1 MMSEEAQHRVI
12 EEDLESEEGDLES
25 YLEEES
31 SSELL
36 ERVRELQAENSALS
50 LANESQR
57 EAYERCLDE
66 VSSDSPTKRQG
77 FFFHN
82 VPPAF
87 NVANHVVQALLN
99 QKDLREECIK
109 LKMRVFDLERQNR
122 TLCELLQEKL
132 HNQSCVHQQT
142 GSCLEH
148 ITEIQHSDASK
159 LIETQRNAQAKG
171 NGECA
176 QNCFPDTQSS
186 TTSMEALSPFL
197 KKKAHIL
204 EVLRKLEETD
214 PLRYHR
220 SSGIA
225 SLCEYS
231 QALVSKDTVLACRD
245 NSPRCNVTKSHC
257 PHSCPDVC
265 THQHLNGGE
274 HNSVKCGSCNTCLML
289 SNKDSITLT
298 NSSHNCCTSNAIT
311 IDNLN
316 LAPPEFHLNQDLQSL
331 VKPAAGTSELVVNRK
346 SADVSVPP
354 REQELDPS
362 GELAPAEASDSYLNL
377 AVVERDHSKVLDHT
391 SSSSIALTEREVTD
405 KNRMSDLIEDSKR
418 LSSSVCDEQIS
429 DESTNNA
436 SLLEKDY
443 KHLNTVPSQR
453 PEKVPG
459 GEEVL
464 QKEDTNVHIVLP
476 TTSKLPALSLKEN
489 LQDSY
494 CELESGE
501 PVHKGLLFSPN
512 ENHTASRVLDEI
524 CVPVKDSTSQE
535 LQADRSKLVSPN
547 QVSCLREVKASPS
560 KLLKFLKIPT
570 LGERAPAANAPRL
583 SPQLTR
589 SSKIPCRSNNYEVHH
604 SPVASRKATTT
615 ERQKPQPGPKSESYP
630 STHSA
635 PTSPPQPDDPPPV
648 VPKEL
653 NCGIPKSSRGSKP
666 TQAAPPQ
673 KNTQKI
679 PHYENVS
686 DLSHTSGTDISQVL
700 GEVSTALRYA
710 SSNTERAKGKQGNFG
725 QERPTSLKS
734 QKDASLDSDSSDQEE
749 HSDSPVW
756 HKQINHR
763 SLPSQL
769 SSQKSQLSGISMRSK
784 SQEKNELAKEH
795 TQTAGSPIKRS
806 DPPPIPKKTGM
817 GRHSGESSHSF
828 KERLAALGKLR
839 NPEEPAAC
847 SQPSEKREVP
857 PSASV
862 LPRTSDKSRTADRN
876 SDYKTGEH
884 RLSKNAD
891 SVDEKSFVSG
901 HMDSPTAKQQ
911 SPYHLADPGLRSL
924 PVSSV
929 ISKLE
934 SNESSRMSP
943 SKPESPKSKMPPPST
958 NLEAAQALRS
968 YVKSATPHSL
978 SYGGKN
984 ISSTHSSSPNKI
996 PLKSPTKTIPPSL
1009 NREGKP
1015 AQEIPRYL
1023 SKSED
1028 RNQLRAGKKKNSF
1041 GESLPPPP
1049 PRPTE
1054 SAEEKR
1060 HSAPSPQSSIEQK
1073 VMKGIEE
1080 NMLKLQEQDKG
1091 QVSEVKQKAS
1101 NGIANWFG
1109 LRKSKLPALSRK
1121 PETPKGKDD
1130 KKEWKLNISSVGK
1143 DAKAS
1148 AKKPESESL
1157 NISMLMEKAEGLHK
1171 ALEEERAY
1179 VNGVALDRQGK
1190 GHSCEV
1196 VMDQAQ
1202 GQLSVMYRGVPS
1214 DNFMQQLLNR
1224 VDGKDAGSISVAHRR
1239 LSFDCKARPVF
1250 SHHSTA
1256 VSQTRS
1262 SEDMEKSSALM
1273 SKVDGISDEN
1283 LADSIHHERFAGS
1296 GISTHTLD
1304 SGIGTF
1310 PLPDYSANAG
1320 CKSIPKG
1327 KAQGENDPSLPQ
1339 GRHGSGMKIPHKA
1352 WTLERELSSLE
1363 EDYIM
1368 GQEVNSATLEGK
1380 VVPSQV
1386 AGMSHEGTDICGAP
1400 MRSGPMNNWTFPN
1413 LKGSTE
1419 PSDVYLGVGEGL
1431 EPVTQKSSFRR
1442 PNYPNHIQWG
1452 WDPDSGLVSLD
1463 PENSID
1469 SRTKTSEA
1477 AVGRDGDPRSLPQAR
1492 RGKPRAPLNPDAA
1505 RDPGLELV
1513 RERPDDALSPGHP
1526 QILETPESLSDSLY
1540 DSLSSCGSQG

>member
-1 MMSEEAQHRVI
+1 MMSEEAQHRVL

-66 VSSDSPTKRQG
+66 V
-77 FFFHN
+77 
-82 VPPAF
+82 
-87 NVANHVVQALLN
+87 ANHVVQALLN

-132 HNQSCVHQQT
+132 HNQSCAHQQT

-148 ITEIQHSDASK
+148 IAELQHSDASK

-214 PLRYHR
+214 PLRYRR
-220 SSGIA
+220 SSGIS

-231 QALVSKDTVLACRD
+231 QALVSKDSVLACRD

-257 PHSCPDVC
+257 PHSCSDVC

-289 SNKDSITLT
+289 SNKDSITLA

-316 LAPPEFHLNQDLQSL
+316 LAPPEFHKNQDLQSL
-331 VKPAAGTSELVVNRK
+331 VKPAAGTSELMVNRK
-346 SADVSVPP
+346 SAEVSAPP
-354 REQELDPS
+354 REQDPDPS
-362 GELAPAEASDSYLNL
+362 SELVPTEAPDSYLNL
-377 AVVERDHSKVLDHT
+377 AVAERDHSTAPDHT
-391 SSSSIALTEREVTD
+391 PSSSVALTEREIID
-405 KNRMSDLIEDSKR
+405 ENRMSDLLVDSQLSKR
-418 LSSSVCDEQIS
+418 SSSTVCEEHIS
-429 DESTNNA
+429 DESTNNVC
-436 SLLEKDY
+436 LLEKDY
-443 KHLNTVPSQR
+443 KHLNTVASQR
-453 PEKVPG
+453 LEKVTG
-459 GEEVL
+459 IEEVL
-464 QKEDTNVHIVLP
+464 QVEATDVHRVFP
-476 TTSKLPALSLKEN
+476 NTSKLPALGLKES
-489 LQDSY
+489 LQDQY
-494 CELESGE
+494 CELESSE

-512 ENHTASRVLDEI
+512 ENHTASKVLDEI

-570 LGERAPAANAPRL
+570 LGERAPAANPPRL

-615 ERQKPQPGPKSESYP
+615 ERQKQPPCPKLDSYP

-635 PTSPPQPDDPPPV
+635 PTSPPQPDEPPPV

-653 NCGIPKSSRGSKP
+653 NCGIPKSSRGAKP
-666 TQAAPPQ
+666 TQVALPQ

-710 SSNTERAKGKQGNFG
+710 SSNTERVKGKQGNFG

-734 QKDASLDSDSSDQEE
+734 QKDTTLDSDSSDQEE
-749 HSDSPVW
+749 HSDSSVW
-756 HKQINHR
+756 HKQLNHR

-769 SSQKSQLSGISMRSK
+769 SSQKSQLSGINMRSK

-795 TQTAGSPIKRS
+795 TQTAGSPVKRN
-806 DPPPIPKKTGM
+806 DPPPIPKKTGV

-839 NPEEPAAC
+839 NPEETAAC
-847 SQPSEKREVP
+847 SLPAEKRDAQP
-857 PSASV
+857 NMSV
-862 LPRTSDKSRTADRN
+862 LPRSSDKIKTADRN
-876 SDYKTGEH
+876 SDCKTGEH

-891 SVDEKSFVSG
+891 CIDEKTFVSG
-901 HMDSPTAKQQ
+901 HIDSAIAKQQ
-911 SPYHLADPGLRSL
+911 SQYQLADQGLRSL

-934 SNESSRMSP
+934 NESSRMSP
-943 SKPESPKSKMPPPST
+943 AKPESPKSKMPPPST

-968 YVKSATPHSL
+968 YVKGAAPHSL

-984 ISSTHSSSPNKI
+984 ITSTHSSSPNKI
-996 PLKSPTKTIPPSL
+996 PLKSPTKTVPPSL
-1009 NREGKP
+1009 NRDGKP
-1015 AQEIPRYL
+1015 TQEIPRYL

-1028 RNQLRAGKKKNSF
+1028 RSQLRATKKKNSF

-1049 PRPTE
+1049 PRPAE

-1091 QVSEVKQKAS
+1091 QVAEVKQKAS

-1121 PETPKGKDD
+1121 PEVSKGKDD

-1143 DAKAS
+1143 DSKSS

-1224 VDGKDAGSISVAHRR
+1224 VDGKDSGSISVAHRR

-1250 SHHSTA
+1250 SHHSTT
-1256 VSQTRS
+1256 VIQTRS
-1262 SEDMEKSSALM
+1262 SEDMEKGSALM
-1273 SKVDGISDEN
+1273 SKVDGVSDEN
-1283 LADSIHHERFAGS
+1283 LADSIQHERFAGS

-1327 KAQGENDPSLPQ
+1327 KAQGESDPSLPQ
-1339 GRHGSGMKIPHKA
+1339 GRHGSGMKIPQKA

-1368 GQEVNSATLEGK
+1368 GQEVDGATLEGK
-1380 VVPSQV
+1380 IVPSQV
-1386 AGMSHEGTDICGAP
+1386 ANMSHEGADICGAP
-1400 MRSGPMNNWTFPN
+1400 MRSGPTKNWTFPN

-1419 PSDVYLGVGEGL
+1419 SSDVYLGVGEGL

-1442 PNYPNHIQWG
+1442 
-1452 WDPDSGLVSLD
+1452 
-1463 PENSID
+1463 
-1469 SRTKTSEA
+1469 RTKTSEA
-1477 AVGRDGDPRSLPQAR
+1477 AVGRDGDPRSLPQAVQVR
-1492 RGKPRAPLNPDAA
+1492 RGKPCGPVSPDAA

-1513 RERPDDALSPGHP
+1513 RERTDDALSPAHP
-1526 QILETPESLSDSLY
+1526 QTLETPESLSDSLY

>member
-1 MMSEEAQHRVI
+1 ML

-66 VSSDSPTKRQG
+66 
-77 FFFHN
+77 
-82 VPPAF
+82 
-87 NVANHVVQALLN
+87 VANHVVQALLN

-148 ITEIQHSDASK
+148 IAELQCSDTNK
-159 LIETQRNAQAKG
+159 LLETQRNAQAKG

-176 QNCFPDTQSS
+176 QNCLPDTQSS

-220 SSGIA
+220 SSGIS

-231 QALVSKDTVLACRD
+231 QALVSKDSVLACRD
-245 NSPRCNVTKSHC
+245 NSPRCSVTKTHC

-265 THQHLNGGE
+265 THQHLNGGD

-289 SNKDSITLT
+289 SNKDSISLA
-298 NSSHNCCTSNAIT
+298 NNSHNCCTANSIT

-316 LAPPEFHLNQDLQSL
+316 LAPPEFHKNQDLQSL
-331 VKPAAGTSELVVNRK
+331 VKPAAGTSELVANRT
-346 SADVSVPP
+346 SADVSVPAA
-354 REQELDPS
+354 EQGLDRS
-362 GELAPAEASDSYLNL
+362 SQLAQTEAPDSYLNSTV
-377 AVVERDHSKVLDHT
+377 AERDHNRVPDHT
-391 SSSSIALTEREVTD
+391 PANSLALTEKETRD
-405 KNRMSDLIEDSKR
+405 KNRMSDVLVDGQLLKR
-418 LSSSVCDEQIS
+418 SSGSVCDEQIS
-429 DESTNNA
+429 DESTNDV
-436 SLLEKDY
+436 SLLDKDY
-443 KHLNTVPSQR
+443 KHLRTVASEKF
-453 PEKVPG
+453 EKVVES
-459 GEEVL
+459 EEVL
-464 QKEDTNVHIVLP
+464 QKEDIDAHKVQP
-476 TTSKLPALSLKEN
+476 TTSKLPALSLKDN
-489 LQDSY
+489 LQDAY
-494 CELESGE
+494 CELEKSSE

-512 ENHTASRVLDEI
+512 ENHTASRVLDDI
-524 CVPVKDSTSQE
+524 CAPVNDSTSQE

-570 LGERAPAANAPRL
+570 LSDRAPAANAPRL

-604 SPVASRKATTT
+604 SPVAVRKATTT
-615 ERQKPQPGPKSESYP
+615 ERQKQPPCPKSEPYP

-653 NCGIPKSSRGSKP
+653 SCGIPKSSRSGKP
-666 TQAAPPQ
+666 TQITPPQ

-686 DLSHTSGTDISQVL
+686 ELSHTSATDISQVL

-710 SSNTERAKGKQGNFG
+710 SSNTERMKGKLGPNLG
-725 QERPTSLKS
+725 PERPTSLKS
-734 QKDASLDSDSSDQEE
+734 QKDTSLGSDSSDQEE
-749 HSDSPVW
+749 SSDNPVW
-756 HKQINHR
+756 HKHGNHR
-763 SLPSQL
+763 SLPSQS
-769 SSQKSQLSGISMRSK
+769 SSQKSQPSGITMRSR
-784 SQEKNELAKEH
+784 SQEKNEVAKEH
-795 TQTAGSPIKRS
+795 TQTAGSPVKKN
-806 DPPPIPKKTGM
+806 DPPPIPKKTGL
-817 GRHSGESSHSF
+817 GRQSGESSHSF

-839 NPEEPAAC
+839 NPEEPLAS
-847 SQPSEKREVP
+847 SQPAEKKEMQSSVN
-857 PSASV
+857 V
-862 LPRTSDKSRTADRN
+862 LPRTSDKSKTADRN
-876 SDYKTGEH
+876 SDCKTGEH

-891 SVDEKSFVSG
+891 CVDEKSFVSG
-901 HMDSPTAKQQ
+901 HVDNALAKHQ
-911 SPYHLADPGLRSL
+911 SQFQLADPGIRSL
-924 PVSSV
+924 PASAV

-934 SNESSRMSP
+934 SESSRLSLV
-943 SKPESPKSKMPPPST
+943 KPESPKSKMPPPSA
-958 NLEAAQALRS
+958 NLETVQALRT

-978 SYGGKN
+978 SYSGKN
-984 ISSTHSSSPNKI
+984 MSSTHSSSPNKI
-996 PLKSPTKTIPPSL
+996 PLKSPTKTVPPSL
-1009 NREGKP
+1009 SRESKP

-1028 RNQLRAGKKKNSF
+1028 RSQLRSSKKKNSF

-1049 PRPTE
+1049 PRPLETT
-1054 SAEEKR
+1054 EEKR

-1091 QVSEVKQKAS
+1091 QVPEVKQKAS
-1101 NGIANWFG
+1101 NGISNWFG

-1121 PETPKGKDD
+1121 PEPSKGKDE
-1130 KKEWKLNISSVGK
+1130 KREWKLNISSGGK
-1143 DAKAS
+1143 DSKMA

-1202 GQLSVMYRGVPS
+1202 GQLSVMYRGMPS
-1214 DNFMQQLLNR
+1214 DTFMQQLLNR
-1224 VDGKDAGSISVAHRR
+1224 VDGKDAGSVSVAHRR
-1239 LSFDCKARPVF
+1239 LSFDCKSRPVF
-1250 SHHSTA
+1250 SHHSTT

-1262 SEDMEKSSALM
+1262 SEDMERGSALM
-1273 SKVDGISDEN
+1273 SKLDGVSDEN

-1310 PLPDYSANAG
+1310 PLPDYSANSG

-1327 KAQGENDPSLPQ
+1327 KAQGENDPSHPQ

-1368 GQEVNSATLEGK
+1368 GQEVDSATLEGK
-1380 VVPSQV
+1380 IAPRQV
-1386 AGMSHEGTDICGAP
+1386 SDISCEGADICGAP
-1400 MRSGPMNNWTFPN
+1400 MRSGPTKNWTFPN

-1419 PSDVYLGVGEGL
+1419 SSDVYLGVGEGL

-1442 PNYPNHIQWG
+1442 
-1452 WDPDSGLVSLD
+1452 
-1463 PENSID
+1463 
-1469 SRTKTSEA
+1469 RTKTSDATISHE
-1477 AVGRDGDPRSLPQAR
+1477 GDPRSIPLAAHAR
-1492 RGKPRAPLNPDAA
+1492 RGKPRDPIHPDAA
-1505 RDPGLELV
+1505 REPGLELV
-1513 RERPDDALSPGHP
+1513 RERPDDALSPGYP
-1526 QILETPESLSDSLY
+1526 QVLETPESLSDSLY

>member
-1 MMSEEAQHRVI
+1 MMTEEAEHRAL

-66 VSSDSPTKRQG
+66 
-77 FFFHN
+77 
-82 VPPAF
+82 
-87 NVANHVVQALLN
+87 VANHVVQALLN

-148 ITEIQHSDASK
+148 IAELQHSDTNK
-159 LIETQRNAQAKG
+159 LLETQRNAQAKG

-176 QNCFPDTQSS
+176 QNCLPDTQSS
-186 TTSMEALSPFL
+186 ATSMEALSPFL

-220 SSGIA
+220 SSGIS

-231 QALVSKDTVLACRD
+231 QALVSKESVLACRD
-245 NSPRCNVTKSHC
+245 NSPRCSVMKTHC

-265 THQHLNGGE
+265 THQHLNGGD

-289 SNKDSITLT
+289 SNKDSISLA
-298 NSSHNCCTSNAIT
+298 NSSHNCCTANSIT

-316 LAPPEFHLNQDLQSL
+316 LAPPEFHKNQDLQSL
-331 VKPAAGTSELVVNRK
+331 VKPAAGTSELVANRK
-346 SADVSVPP
+346 STDVSVPP
-354 REQELDPS
+354 AEQGLVPS
-362 GELAPAEASDSYLNL
+362 TQLALADLTEAPDSYLNL
-377 AVVERDHSKVLDHT
+377 TVAEKDHNVVPDYTPANPL
-391 SSSSIALTEREVTD
+391 ALTERETRD
-405 KNRMSDLIEDSKR
+405 KNRMSDVLVDDQLSKR
-418 LSSSVCDEQIS
+418 SSSSVCDELVIS
-429 DESTNNA
+429 DETTNNA
-436 SLLEKDY
+436 SHLEKDY
-443 KHLNTVPSQR
+443 KHLTAAVASQKFEEVAGSE
-453 PEKVPG
+453 EKVT
-459 GEEVL
+459 
-464 QKEDTNVHIVLP
+464 QKEDTDEPRVQP
-476 TTSKLPALSLKEN
+476 TTSKLPALSLKDS
-489 LQDSY
+489 LQDAY

-512 ENHTASRVLDEI
+512 ENHTASRVLDDI
-524 CVPVKDSTSQE
+524 CAPVKDSTAQE

-570 LGERAPAANAPRL
+570 LGDRAPAANAPRL

-604 SPVASRKATTT
+604 SPVAVRKATTT
-615 ERQKPQPGPKSESYP
+615 ERQKQPPCTKSEPYP

-653 NCGIPKSSRGSKP
+653 NCGIAKSSRSGKP
-666 TQAAPPQ
+666 TQIAPPQ
-673 KNTQKI
+673 KNAQKV
-679 PHYENVS
+679 PLYENVS
-686 DLSHTSGTDISQVL
+686 DLSHTSAAADISQVL
-700 GEVSTALRYA
+700 GEVSTALRYV
-710 SSNTERAKGKQGNFG
+710 SSNTERVKGKIGSNFG
-725 QERPTSLKS
+725 AERPLSLKS
-734 QKDASLDSDSSDQEE
+734 QKDTSLGSDSSSDQEE
-749 HSDSPVW
+749 NSSDNPVW
-756 HKQINHR
+756 HKHGNHR
-763 SLPSQL
+763 SLPSQS
-769 SSQKSQLSGISMRSK
+769 SSQKSQSSGISMRSR
-784 SQEKNELAKEH
+784 SQEKNEVAKEH
-795 TQTAGSPIKRS
+795 TQTAASPAKRN
-806 DPPPIPKKTGM
+806 DPPPIPKKTGL
-817 GRHSGESSHSF
+817 GRQSGESSHSF

-839 NPEEPAAC
+839 NPEEP
-847 SQPSEKREVP
+847 SSSTQPAEKKEIQSTL
-857 PSASV
+857 SATSVSV
-862 LPRTSDKSRTADRN
+862 LPRTSDNKSKTADRN
-876 SDYKTGEH
+876 SDCKAGEH

-891 SVDEKSFVSG
+891 SVEEKSFVSG
-901 HMDSPTAKQQ
+901 HLDSALAKQQ
-911 SPYHLADPGLRSL
+911 GQFQLADQAIRSL
-924 PVSSV
+924 PASAV

-934 SNESSRMSP
+934 TESSRLSLA
-943 SKPESPKSKMPPPST
+943 KPESPKSKMPPPSA
-958 NLEAAQALRS
+958 NLETAQALRT

-984 ISSTHSSSPNKI
+984 VSSPNKI
-996 PLKSPTKTIPPSL
+996 PLKSPTKTVPPSL
-1009 NREGKP
+1009 SRESKP
-1015 AQEIPRYL
+1015 TQEIPRYL

-1028 RNQLRAGKKKNSF
+1028 RSQLRSSKKKNSF

-1049 PRPTE
+1049 PRPVE

-1060 HSAPSPQSSIEQK
+1060 HSTPSPQSSIEQK

-1091 QVSEVKQKAS
+1091 QVPEVKQKAS

-1121 PETPKGKDD
+1121 PEPSKGKDE
-1130 KKEWKLNISSVGK
+1130 KREWKLNISSVGK
-1143 DAKAS
+1143 DSKAA

-1202 GQLSVMYRGVPS
+1202 GQLSVMYRGMPS
-1214 DNFMQQLLNR
+1214 DTFMQQLLNR
-1224 VDGKDAGSISVAHRR
+1224 VDGKEAGSVSVAHRR
-1239 LSFDCKARPVF
+1239 LSFDCKSRPVF
-1250 SHHSTA
+1250 SHHSTT

-1262 SEDMEKSSALM
+1262 SEDMERGSALM
-1273 SKVDGISDEN
+1273 SKVDGVSDEN

-1368 GQEVNSATLEGK
+1368 GQEVDSATLQGK
-1380 VVPSQV
+1380 IAPHQV
-1386 AGMSHEGTDICGAP
+1386 ADMSHEGADICGAP
-1400 MRSGPMNNWTFPN
+1400 MRSGPTKNWTFPS
-1413 LKGSTE
+1413 LKGSTDS
-1419 PSDVYLGVGEGL
+1419 SDVYLGVGEGL

-1442 PNYPNHIQWG
+1442 
-1452 WDPDSGLVSLD
+1452 
-1463 PENSID
+1463 
-1469 SRTKTSEA
+1469 RTKTSDA
-1477 AVGRDGDPRSLPQAR
+1477 AISHEGDPRSLPQPAYHAR
-1492 RGKPRAPLNPDAA
+1492 RAKPRGPAHPDAGREA
-1505 RDPGLELV
+1505 GLELV
-1513 RERPDDALSPGHP
+1513 RERPDDALSPAGHP
-1526 QILETPESLSDSLY
+1526 QVLETPESLSDSLY

>member
-1 MMSEEAQHRVI
+1 MMSEEVEHRAL

-66 VSSDSPTKRQG
+66 
-77 FFFHN
+77 
-82 VPPAF
+82 
-87 NVANHVVQALLN
+87 VANHVVQALLN

-148 ITEIQHSDASK
+148 IAELQHSDASK
-159 LIETQRNAQAKG
+159 LLETQRNAQAKG

-176 QNCFPDTQSS
+176 QNCFPETQSS
-186 TTSMEALSPFL
+186 TTSMDALSPFL

-220 SSGIA
+220 SSGIS

-231 QALVSKDTVLACRD
+231 QALVSKDSVLACRD
-245 NSPRCNVTKSHC
+245 NSPRCNVTKTHC

-289 SNKDSITLT
+289 SNKDSISLA

-311 IDNLN
+311 LDNLN
-316 LAPPEFHLNQDLQSL
+316 LAPPEFHKNQDLQSL
-331 VKPAAGTSELVVNRK
+331 VKPAAGTSELLANRK
-346 SADVSVPP
+346 SADASVPP
-354 REQELDPS
+354 AEQGLDPS
-362 GELAPAEASDSYLNL
+362 SELAPTEAPDSYLNL
-377 AVVERDHSKVLDHT
+377 AVAERDHSRVPDYTPANSL
-391 SSSSIALTEREVTD
+391 ALTERETRD
-405 KNRMSDLIEDSKR
+405 KNRMSDVLVDSQLSKR
-418 LSSSVCDEQIS
+418 SSSSVCDEQIS

-443 KHLNTVPSQR
+443 KHLNTVAAQKL
-453 PEKVPG
+453 EKVTG

-464 QKEDTNVHIVLP
+464 QKEDTDAHRVLP
-476 TTSKLPALSLKEN
+476 TTPKLPALSLKDN
-489 LQDSY
+489 LQDKY

-512 ENHTASRVLDEI
+512 ENHTASRVLDDI
-524 CVPVKDSTSQE
+524 CAPVKEESTPQE
-535 LQADRSKLVSPN
+535 LQAERSKLVSPN

-570 LGERAPAANAPRL
+570 LGERAPAASAPRL

-604 SPVASRKATTT
+604 SPVAVRKATTT
-615 ERQKPQPGPKSESYP
+615 ERQKQPPCPKSEPYP

-653 NCGIPKSSRGSKP
+653 NCGIPKSSRSGKP
-666 TQAAPPQ
+666 TQIAPPQ

-686 DLSHTSGTDISQVL
+686 DLSHTSASDISQVL
-700 GEVSTALRYA
+700 GEVSTALRYV
-710 SSNTERAKGKQGNFG
+710 SSNTERVKGKLGNFG
-725 QERPTSLKS
+725 AERPTSLKS
-734 QKDASLDSDSSDQEE
+734 QKDASLGSDSSDQEE
-749 HSDSPVW
+749 SSDSPVW
-756 HKQINHR
+756 HKHGNHR
-763 SLPSQL
+763 SLPSQS
-769 SSQKSQLSGISMRSK
+769 SSQKSQSSGISMRSR
-784 SQEKNELAKEH
+784 SQEKNEVAKEPS
-795 TQTAGSPIKRS
+795 QTAGSPVKRN
-806 DPPPIPKKTGM
+806 DPPPIPKKTGL
-817 GRHSGESSHSF
+817 GRQSGESSHSF

-839 NPEEPAAC
+839 NPEEPSAY
-847 SQPSEKREVP
+847 SQPTEKREVQ
-857 PSASV
+857 STASV
-862 LPRTSDKSRTADRN
+862 LPRTSDKSKTADRN
-876 SDYKTGEH
+876 SDCKTGEH

-891 SVDEKSFVSG
+891 SGDEKSFVSG
-901 HMDSPTAKQQ
+901 HMDDAIAKQQ
-911 SPYHLADPGLRSL
+911 QGQFQLADQGIRSL
-924 PVSSV
+924 PAGSV

-934 SNESSRMSP
+934 SESSRLSP
-943 SKPESPKSKMPPPST
+943 AKPESPKSKMPPPSA
-958 NLEAAQALRS
+958 NLETAQALRS

-984 ISSTHSSSPNKI
+984 VSSTHSSSPNKI
-996 PLKSPTKTIPPSL
+996 PLKSPTKTVPPSL
-1009 NREGKP
+1009 NRESKP
-1015 AQEIPRYL
+1015 TQEIPRYL

-1028 RNQLRAGKKKNSF
+1028 RSQLRSGKKKNSF

-1049 PRPTE
+1049 PRPVE

-1091 QVSEVKQKAS
+1091 QVAEVKQKAS
-1101 NGIANWFG
+1101 NGIASWFG

-1121 PETPKGKDD
+1121 PEPSKGKDD
-1130 KKEWKLNISSVGK
+1130 KREWKLNISSVGK
-1143 DAKAS
+1143 DSKA

-1202 GQLSVMYRGVPS
+1202 GQLSVMYRGMPS

-1224 VDGKDAGSISVAHRR
+1224 VDGKDAGGVSVAHRR
-1239 LSFDCKARPVF
+1239 LSFDCKSRPVF

-1256 VSQTRS
+1256 VVSQTRS
-1262 SEDMEKSSALM
+1262 SEDMERGSALM
-1273 SKVDGISDEN
+1273 SKVDGVSDEN

-1327 KAQGENDPSLPQ
+1327 KAQGDNDPSLPQ

-1368 GQEVNSATLEGK
+1368 GQEVDSATLEGK
-1380 VVPSQV
+1380 IAPNQV
-1386 AGMSHEGTDICGAP
+1386 ADMRHEGSDVCGAP
-1400 MRSGPMNNWTFPN
+1400 MRSGPTKNWTFPN

-1419 PSDVYLGVGEGL
+1419 SSDVYLGVAH
-1431 EPVTQKSSFRR
+1431 Q
-1442 PNYPNHIQWG
+1442 
-1452 WDPDSGLVSLD
+1452 D
-1463 PENSID
+1463 
-1469 SRTKTSEA
+1469 
-1477 AVGRDGDPRSLPQAR
+1477 
-1492 RGKPRAPLNPDAA
+1492 
-1505 RDPGLELV
+1505 
-1513 RERPDDALSPGHP
+1513 
-1526 QILETPESLSDSLY
+1526 
-1540 DSLSSCGSQG
+1540 

>member
-1 MMSEEAQHRVI
+1 MMSEEAQRRGL
-12 EEDLESEEGDLES
+12 EEDPESEEGDLES

-31 SSELL
+31 NSELL

-66 VSSDSPTKRQG
+66 
-77 FFFHN
+77 
-82 VPPAF
+82 
-87 NVANHVVQALLN
+87 VANHVVQALLN

-132 HNQSCVHQQT
+132 HSQSCVHQQT

-148 ITEIQHSDASK
+148 ITELQHSDANK
-159 LIETQRNAQAKG
+159 LIETQKNAQAKG

-220 SSGIA
+220 SSGIS

-245 NSPRCNVTKSHC
+245 NSPRCNATKTHC
-257 PHSCPDVC
+257 SHSCSDIC
-265 THQHLNGGE
+265 TLQHLNGGE
-274 HNSVKCGSCNTCLML
+274 HNSVTCGSCNTCLIL
-289 SNKDSITLT
+289 SNKDSISLA
-298 NSSHNCCTSNAIT
+298 NSSHKCCTSVT

-316 LAPPEFHLNQDLQSL
+316 LAPPEFHKSQDLQSL
-331 VKPAAGTSELVVNRK
+331 LKPATGTSEHVANRK
-346 SADVSVPP
+346 SADVSASPS
-354 REQELDPS
+354 EQGLDPTNELVTKEGTDSLPNLPVAELDQDRVPDH
-362 GELAPAEASDSYLNL
+362 ELASSL
-377 AVVERDHSKVLDHT
+377 APIE
-391 SSSSIALTEREVTD
+391 TEPKD
-405 KNRMSDLIEDSKR
+405 KNRISDSLVDSQ
-418 LSSSVCDEQIS
+418 LSTRSSGSTCDEHII
-429 DESTNNA
+429 DECVTSA
-436 SLLEKDY
+436 GLLEKDF
-443 KHLNTVPSQR
+443 KHLNIVASERLDNVT
-453 PEKVPG
+453 G
-459 GEEVL
+459 DEELL
-464 QKEDTNVHIVLP
+464 QKVDTVIP
-476 TTSKLPALSLKEN
+476 TISKLPTLGLKDN
-489 LQDSY
+489 LQEAY
-494 CELESGE
+494 CELESVKS
-501 PVHKGLLFSPN
+501 VHKGLLFSPN
-512 ENHTASRVLDEI
+512 ENQTATRVLDEI
-524 CVPVKDSTSQE
+524 YVPVKDSIPQDH
-535 LQADRSKLVSPN
+535 QADRSKLVSPN
-547 QVSCLREVKASPS
+547 QVSCLREAKSSPS

-570 LGERAPAANAPRL
+570 IGERTPASNTPRL
-583 SPQLTR
+583 SPQLAR

-604 SPVASRKATTT
+604 SPVAVRKATTT
-615 ERQKPQPGPKSESYP
+615 ERQKQPPCPKSETYP

-648 VPKEL
+648 VPKEIS
-653 NCGIPKSSRGSKP
+653 IPKNSRGGKP
-666 TQAAPPQ
+666 TQAATPQ
-673 KNTQKI
+673 KHAQKI
-679 PHYENVS
+679 PHYENVP
-686 DLSHTSGTDISQVL
+686 DLRVTASGADISQVL

-710 SSNTERAKGKQGNFG
+710 SSNTERVKAKQGNVG
-725 QERPTSLKS
+725 GEKPMSLKS
-734 QKDASLDSDSSDQEE
+734 QKETSPGSDVSDQEE
-749 HSDSPVW
+749 TSDGPVW
-756 HKQINHR
+756 HKQVNHR
-763 SLPSQL
+763 SLPSQ
-769 SSQKSQLSGISMRSK
+769 STSQKSQLSGISMRSK
-784 SQEKNELAKEH
+784 SQEKNETVKD
-795 TQTAGSPIKRS
+795 QSQSSGSPMKRNE
-806 DPPPIPKKTGM
+806 PPPIPKKTGT
-817 GRHSGESSHSF
+817 GRHSSESSHSF

-839 NPEEPAAC
+839 NPEEPVAC
-847 SQPSEKREVP
+847 SQSADKRELQ
-857 PSASV
+857 SSV
-862 LPRTSDKSRTADRN
+862 GVHPQTSDNIKNADRTP
-876 SDYKTGEH
+876 DCKTGEH
-884 RLSKNAD
+884 RLSKNTD
-891 SVDEKSFVSG
+891 SVDEKSYVSG
-901 HMDSPTAKQQ
+901 HVDSAISKQAQFQ
-911 SPYHLADPGLRSL
+911 SADQGIKSL
-924 PVSSV
+924 PASTV

-934 SNESSRMSP
+934 SESSRMSLA
-943 SKPESPKSKMPPPST
+943 KPESPKSKMSPPTS

-968 YVKSATPHSL
+968 YAKGATPHSL

-984 ISSTHSSSPNKI
+984 IPSPHSNSPNKI
-996 PLKSPTKTIPPSL
+996 PLKSPTKTVPPSL
-1009 NREGKP
+1009 NRDGKP
-1015 AQEIPRYL
+1015 SQELPRYL

-1028 RNQLRAGKKKNSF
+1028 RSQLRASKKKSSS
-1041 GESLPPPP
+1041 GGDSLPPPP
-1049 PRPTE
+1049 PRPME
-1054 SAEEKR
+1054 SGEEKR

-1091 QVSEVKQKAS
+1091 QVTEVKQKAS

-1130 KKEWKLNISSVGK
+1130 KREWKLNISSVGK
-1143 DAKAS
+1143 DTKMA

-1224 VDGKDAGSISVAHRR
+1224 VDGKDVGGISVAHRR
-1239 LSFDCKARPVF
+1239 LSFDCKVRPVF
-1250 SHHSTA
+1250 SHSTVG

-1262 SEDMEKSSALM
+1262 SEDMEKSSALI
-1273 SKVDGISDEN
+1273 SKVDGVSDEN
-1283 LADSIHHERFAGS
+1283 LADSMHHERFAGS

-1310 PLPDYSANAG
+1310 PLPDYSTNAG
-1320 CKSIPKG
+1320 CKNMPKV
-1327 KAQGENDPSLPQ
+1327 KAQGEKEPSLTQ
-1339 GRHGSGMKIPHKA
+1339 GIHGSGVKIPHKA
-1352 WTLERELSSLE
+1352 WNLERELSSLE

-1368 GQEVNSATLEGK
+1368 GQEMDRTL
-1380 VVPSQV
+1380 
-1386 AGMSHEGTDICGAP
+1386 EGTDICGAP
-1400 MRSGPMNNWTFPN
+1400 MRSGPTKNWTFPN
-1413 LKGSTE
+1413 LKGTTE
-1419 PSDVYLGVGEGL
+1419 SSDVYLGVGKVL

-1442 PNYPNHIQWG
+1442 
-1452 WDPDSGLVSLD
+1452 
-1463 PENSID
+1463 
-1469 SRTKTSEA
+1469 RTMTSDA
-1477 AVGRDGDPRSLPQAR
+1477 AVGRDSESRNLPQPAPVR
-1492 RGKPRAPLNPDAA
+1492 RSKTRGPGNPDAV
-1505 RDPGLELV
+1505 REPGLELA

-1526 QILETPESLSDSLY
+1526 QVLETPESLSDSLY

>member
-1 MMSEEAQHRVI
+1 MMSEEAQHRVL

-66 VSSDSPTKRQG
+66 
-77 FFFHN
+77 
-82 VPPAF
+82 
-87 NVANHVVQALLN
+87 VANHVVQALLN

-148 ITEIQHSDASK
+148 ITELQHSDANK
-159 LIETQRNAQAKG
+159 LTETPRNAQAKG

-186 TTSMEALSPFL
+186 AASMEALSPFL

-220 SSGIA
+220 SSGIS

-231 QALVSKDTVLACRD
+231 QALVSKDSVLPCRD
-245 NSPRCNVTKSHC
+245 NSPRCNMTKTHC
-257 PHSCPDVC
+257 PHSCSDIC
-265 THQHLNGGE
+265 THQHLIGGE

-289 SNKDSITLT
+289 SNKDPISLA
-298 NSSHNCCTSNAIT
+298 NSSHNCCTTNAIT

-316 LAPPEFHLNQDLQSL
+316 LAPPEFHKKQDLQSL
-331 VKPAAGTSELVVNRK
+331 VKPAAGTSELIVNRK
-346 SADVSVPP
+346 PADVSAPP
-354 REQELDPS
+354 TEGIEPS
-362 GELAPAEASDSYLNL
+362 TELAPTEATDCYLHL
-377 AVVERDHSKVLDHT
+377 AGAERDHSRVPDQAPAN
-391 SSSSIALTEREVTD
+391 SIALTERELKDT
-405 KNRMSDLIEDSKR
+405 NRMSDVLVDSQLSKR
-418 LSSSVCDEQIS
+418 SSNSICEEQIS
-429 DESTNNA
+429 DESSYTA
-436 SLLEKDY
+436 SLLETDF
-443 KHLNTVPSQR
+443 KHLNTVPSQKL
-453 PEKVPG
+453 ENVPG
-459 GEEVL
+459 GEDILQNEDSDVNRVL
-464 QKEDTNVHIVLP
+464 S
-476 TTSKLPALSLKEN
+476 TTSKMPALSLN
-489 LQDSY
+489 DSLQDAY

-524 CVPVKDSTSQE
+524 CVPVKDSTPQE

-570 LGERAPAANAPRL
+570 LGDRAPASNAPRL

-589 SSKIPCRSNNYEVHH
+589 SSKIPCRSNNYEVHN
-604 SPVASRKATTT
+604 SPVAARKATTA
-615 ERQKPQPGPKSESYP
+615 ERQKQSPCSKSESCP

-653 NCGIPKSSRGSKP
+653 NCGIPKTSRGAKP
-666 TQAAPPQ
+666 THTALPQ
-673 KNTQKI
+673 KSSQKI

-686 DLSHTSGTDISQVL
+686 NVSHTSGTDISQVL
-700 GEVSTALRYA
+700 GEVSTALRHA
-710 SSNTERAKGKQGNFG
+710 SSNTERVKGKLGNFG

-734 QKDASLDSDSSDQEE
+734 QKDNSIDSDSSDQEE
-749 HSDSPVW
+749 SLDSSVW
-756 HKQINHR
+756 HKQTNHR
-763 SLPSQL
+763 SLPSQS

-784 SQEKNELAKEH
+784 SQEKNEQSKDHA
-795 TQTAGSPIKRS
+795 QAAGSPVKRN

-839 NPEEPAAC
+839 NPDEPAA
-847 SQPSEKREVP
+847 SFSTEKRELQ
-857 PSASV
+857 SSV
-862 LPRTSDKSRTADRN
+862 VPRTSDKSKTADRN
-876 SDYKTGEH
+876 SDSKTGEN

-891 SVDEKSFVSG
+891 SVEEKAFVSG
-901 HMDSPTAKQQ
+901 HMDSAILKQQ
-911 SPYHLADPGLRSL
+911 SQYQLADQGLRSL

-934 SNESSRMSP
+934 NESSRMSP
-943 SKPESPKSKMPPPST
+943 AKPESPKSKMPPPST
-958 NLEAAQALRS
+958 NLDAAQALRS

-996 PLKSPTKTIPPSL
+996 PLKSPTKTVPPSL
-1009 NREGKP
+1009 SREGKA

-1028 RNQLRAGKKKNSF
+1028 RSQLRSGKKKNSF

-1049 PRPTE
+1049 PRPAE

-1060 HSAPSPQSSIEQK
+1060 HSTPSPQSSIEQK

-1091 QVSEVKQKAS
+1091 QVVEVKQKAS

-1121 PETPKGKDD
+1121 PETSKGKDD
-1130 KKEWKLNISSVGK
+1130 KKEWKLNISSMGK
-1143 DAKAS
+1143 DSKGS

-1214 DNFMQQLLNR
+1214 DTFMQQLLNR
-1224 VDGKDAGSISVAHRR
+1224 VDGKEAESISVAHRR

-1250 SHHSTA
+1250 SHHSTS

-1273 SKVDGISDEN
+1273 SKVDGVSDEN
-1283 LADSIHHERFAGS
+1283 LADSIHHERFPGS

-1310 PLPDYSANAG
+1310 PLPDYSANTG

-1368 GQEVNSATLEGK
+1368 GQEVDGANLEGK
-1380 VVPSQV
+1380 TAPGQV
-1386 AGMSHEGTDICGAP
+1386 ADVNHEGTDVCGAP
-1400 MRSGPMNNWTFPN
+1400 LRSGPTKNWTFPSI
-1413 LKGSTE
+1413 KGSTE
-1419 PSDVYLGVGEGL
+1419 PSDVYLGVAH
-1431 EPVTQKSSFRR
+1431 QD
-1442 PNYPNHIQWG
+1442 Q
-1452 WDPDSGLVSLD
+1452 
-1463 PENSID
+1463 
-1469 SRTKTSEA
+1469 
-1477 AVGRDGDPRSLPQAR
+1477 
-1492 RGKPRAPLNPDAA
+1492 
-1505 RDPGLELV
+1505 
-1513 RERPDDALSPGHP
+1513 
-1526 QILETPESLSDSLY
+1526 
-1540 DSLSSCGSQG
+1540 